1 MSSGAPGYL
10 LVALDGWS
18 QEAVYFILT
27 AKLYKSPQRIGL
39 AVLHTALEVVL
50 FIANAGGFSRFGV
63 SRRGPRSKDYIRQ
76 SPRSRT
82 FSASGHPSGP

>member
-1 MSSGAPGYL
+1 M
-10 LVALDGWS
+10 
-18 QEAVYFILT
+18 
-27 AKLYKSPQRIGL
+27 GL